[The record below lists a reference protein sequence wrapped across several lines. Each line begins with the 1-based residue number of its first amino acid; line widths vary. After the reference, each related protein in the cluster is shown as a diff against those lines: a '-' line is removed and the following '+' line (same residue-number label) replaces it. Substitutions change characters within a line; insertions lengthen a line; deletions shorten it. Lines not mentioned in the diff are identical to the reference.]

1 MAPIQTSASS
11 RRPMARLP
19 HRVTEQRWDQICA
32 SYRARTA
39 TPGTAAGTEGD
50 R

>member
-1 MAPIQTSASS
+1 MAPIQTSESP

-32 SYRARTA
+32 SYRSRTA
-39 TPGTAAGTEGD
+39 NPATTAGPEGG